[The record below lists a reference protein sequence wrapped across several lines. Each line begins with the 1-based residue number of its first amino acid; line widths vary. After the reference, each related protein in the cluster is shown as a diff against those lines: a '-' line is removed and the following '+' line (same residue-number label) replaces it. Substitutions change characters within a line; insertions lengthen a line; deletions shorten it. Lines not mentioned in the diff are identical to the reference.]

1 MATSPSTNSS
11 NDTSTSGLLI
21 NLTTAIWKT
30 RTELKPTTFLPL
42 IEREDPVVQLLNFNH
57 TNYTVGN
64 NSLED
69 LASLCDEVSMDSQ
82 TAKVTQ
88 TAVYCLIML
97 LSLCGN
103 SFLIAIFF
111 KNPNMRSPIHHLI
124 TNMAISDLLVSVFVL
139 PMKISEIGVGET
151 GRWLV
156 GGTFGSFLCKLSPFM
171 SDISTAVSIESL
183 VLVAVDRSFAVNSP
197 LSKPL
202 FTTART
208 RLVIG
213 LTWLVAAAVHSPYF
227 YVFVVRTFN
236 NHFYCFPDW
245 MPLGENALIHY
256 YLVVFSFL
264 FAVPV
269 VFIIIMYSAIAR
281 ELNKK
286 PADCSVFCAAEKRQR
301 KRENMKVVN
310 MMVAVVMVFVVC
322 YAPSHFLI
330 FCNLYASR
338 LLLRCNKQLF
348 HAIIRI
354 MVHCSGAANPIIYST
369 FSKNYRLAAKALF
382 KSDRR
387 RYLTNNNACCR
398 F

>member
-1 MATSPSTNSS
+1 MATSTST
-11 NDTSTSGLLI
+11 NDTSTSGLFI

-139 PMKISEIGVGET
+139 PMRISEIEAGAT

-202 FTTART
+202 FTTGRT
-208 RLVIG
+208 RVVIG
-213 LTWLVAAAVHSPYF
+213 LTWLVAAVVHSPYF

-236 NHFYCFPDW
+236 NHFHCLPDW
-245 MPLGENALIHY
+245 MPLGKNALKHF

-281 ELNKK
+281 ELNRK
-286 PADCSVFCAAEKRQR
+286 PADCRVFCAAERRQR
-301 KRENMKVVN
+301 KRENMKVIK
-310 MMVAVVMVFVVC
+310 MMVVVVVVFVVS

-330 FCNLYASR
+330 FCNLYAP
-338 LLLRCNKQLF
+338 LLLRCNKPLF
-348 HAIIRI
+348 HAIVRI
-354 MVHCSGAANPIIYST
+354 MVHCNGAANPLIYFII
-369 FSKNYRLAAKALF
+369 SKNYRLAAKALF
-382 KSDRR
+382 ESKRR
-387 RYLTNNNACCR
+387 RLLTNSRTFADSSC
-398 F
+398 